1 MSVDYEPCP
10 WGGRF
15 SKDRLER
22 SRTRGVSPSSTTRQ
36 AHPNHPANA
45 PGFVSSPPIPWTGQE
60 LSVRMAA
67 AQGRGGMEL
76 PRFRGQLSTSAVA
89 TNFRTHNPP
98 SDRPSLPG

>member
-67 AQGRGGMEL
+67 AQGRGGMSH
-76 PRFRGQLSTSAVA
+76 PKIMSPVVIDMYLSTSTLVVRG
-89 TNFRTHNPP
+89 FW
-98 SDRPSLPG
+98 